1 MCYNGSMFGKKRI
14 LKVEDNEISVK
25 RFEGE
30 DYISITD
37 MMRNKDGDFFVA
49 DWLRNRNTVE
59 FLGIW
64 ESMNNPDFNYG
75 EFAII
80 KSKVGLNNYKLSV
93 KEWTEKTNAIG
104 LRAVAGRYGGTY
116 AQKDIAFEFG
126 MWISPAFKLYLIKD
140 YERLKAVETNQYQ
153 LEWDVR
159 RVLASSTYVVHTDAV
174 KDKIIPKV
182 LPWRVSYQYANEADI
197 LNLAVFG
204 MTAADWRKSNP
215 ERVERKENL
224 RDSASIIDLLI
235 LEELQLQNAELIK
248 KNISKEERLK
258 TLCETAIMKRV
269 ALENIDPVK
278 GLKRLND
285 ATYLGDGGVSG
296 GVK

>member
-1 MCYNGSMFGKKRI
+1 MLRKKRV
-14 LKVEDNEISVK
+14 LKVENNEISVK
-25 RFEGE
+25 NFDGE

-37 MMRNKDGDFFVA
+37 MVRNKDGDFFVA

-80 KSKVGLNNYKLSV
+80 KSKVGLNNYKMSV
-93 KEWTEKTNAIG
+93 KEWAEKTNAIG

-116 AQKDIAFEFG
+116 AHKDIAFEFG

-140 YERLKAVETNQYQ
+140 YERLKAIETNQYQ

-159 RVLASSTYVVHTDAV
+159 RVLASSTYVAHTDAV
-174 KDKIIPKV
+174 KDEIIPKV
-182 LPWRVSYQYANEADI
+182 LPWRVGYQYADEADI

-204 MTAADWRKSNP
+204 TTATDWRKKNP
-215 ERVERKENL
+215 ERAKRKENI
-224 RDSASIIDLLI
+224 RDSASIIELLI
-235 LEELQLQNAELIK
+235 LEELQLQNAELIRK
-248 KNISKEERLK
+248 GLGKEERFN
-258 TLCETAIMKRV
+258 TLREMAMSKRA
-269 ALENIDPVK
+269 ALERIEPTK
-278 GLKRLND
+278 GLKRLD
-285 ATYLGDGGVSG
+285 DTTYLSDG
-296 GVK
+296 KRNK

>member
-1 MCYNGSMFGKKRI
+1 MFRKKRV
-14 LKVEDNEISVK
+14 LKVENNEISVK
-25 RFEGE
+25 KFDGE

-37 MMRNKDGDFFVA
+37 MIRNKDGDFFVA

-64 ESMNNPDFNYG
+64 ESMNNPNFNYG

-93 KEWTEKTNAIG
+93 KEWAEKTNAIG

-140 YERLKAVETNQYQ
+140 YERLKTIETNQYQ

-159 RVLASSTYVVHTDAV
+159 RVLASSTYVAHTDAV
-174 KDKIIPKV
+174 KDEIIPKV
-182 LPWRVSYQYANEADI
+182 LPWRTNYQYADEADI

-204 MTAADWRKSNP
+204 VTAAEWRKNNL
-215 ERVERKENL
+215 ERAKRKENI
-224 RDSASIIDLLI
+224 RDSASIIELLI
-235 LEELQLQNAELIK
+235 LEELQLQNAELIRK
-248 KNISKEERLK
+248 GISKEERFNILRK
-258 TLCETAIMKRV
+258 MAITKRT
-269 ALENIDPVK
+269 ALEKIDPIK
-278 GLKRLND
+278 GLRRLD
-285 ATYLGDGGVSG
+285 DTTYLGDG
-296 GVK
+296 KENK

>member
-1 MCYNGSMFGKKRI
+1 MFRKKRV
-14 LKVEDNEISVK
+14 LKVENNKISVK
-25 RFEGE
+25 KFDGE

-37 MMRNKDGDFFVA
+37 MIRNKDGDFFVA

-64 ESMNNPDFNYG
+64 ESMNNPNFNYG

-93 KEWTEKTNAIG
+93 KEWAEKTNAIG

-140 YERLKAVETNQYQ
+140 YERLKAIETNQYQ

-159 RVLASSTYVVHTDAV
+159 RVLASSTYVAHTDAV
-174 KDKIIPKV
+174 KDEIIPKV
-182 LPWRVSYQYANEADI
+182 LPWRTNYQYADEADI

-204 MTAADWRKSNP
+204 VTAAEWRKNNP
-215 ERVERKENL
+215 ERAKHKENI
-224 RDSASIIDLLI
+224 RDSASIIELLI
-235 LEELQLQNAELIK
+235 LEELQLQNAELIRK
-248 KNISKEERLK
+248 GISKEERFNILRK
-258 TLCETAIMKRV
+258 MAITKRT
-269 ALENIDPVK
+269 ALEKIDPIK
-278 GLKRLND
+278 GLKRLD
-285 ATYLGDGGVSG
+285 DTTYLGDG
-296 GVK
+296 KENK

>member
-1 MCYNGSMFGKKRI
+1 MFKKKRI

-25 RFEGE
+25 EFDGE

-37 MMRNKDGDFFVA
+37 MVRNKDGDFFVA

-93 KEWTEKTNAIG
+93 KEWSEKTNAIG
-104 LRAVAGRYGGTY
+104 LRAIAGRYGGTY

-140 YERLKAVETNQYQ
+140 YERLKTIETNQYQ

-159 RVLASSTYVVHTDAV
+159 RVLASSTYIAHTDAV

-182 LPWRVSYQYANEADI
+182 LPWKANYQYADEADI

-215 ERVERKENL
+215 ERVKRKENL
-224 RDSASIIDLLI
+224 RDSASIIELLI
-235 LEELQLQNAELIK
+235 LEELQLQNADLIRK
-248 KNISKEERLK
+248 GISKQERFDILR
-258 TLCETAIMKRV
+258 EMAITKRT
-269 ALENIDPVK
+269 ALEKIDPIK
-278 GLKRLND
+278 GLKRLSD
-285 ATYLGDGGVSG
+285 TTYLNNGD
-296 GVK
+296 

>member
-1 MCYNGSMFGKKRI
+1 MFKKKRI

-25 RFEGE
+25 EFGGE

-37 MMRNKDGDFFVA
+37 MIRNKDGDFFVA

-64 ESMNNPDFNYG
+64 ESMNNPNFNYG

-93 KEWTEKTNAIG
+93 KEWSEKTNAIG
-104 LRAVAGRYGGTY
+104 LRAIAGRYGGTY

-140 YERLKAVETNQYQ
+140 YERLKAIETNQYQ

-159 RVLASSTYVVHTDAV
+159 RVLASSTYIAHTDAV

-182 LPWRVSYQYANEADI
+182 LPWKANYQYADEADI

-204 MTAADWRKSNP
+204 MTAADWRKSNS
-215 ERVERKENL
+215 ERVKRKENL
-224 RDSASIIDLLI
+224 RDSASIIELLI
-235 LEELQLQNAELIK
+235 LEELQLQNADLIRK
-248 KNISKEERLK
+248 GISKQERFDILR
-258 TLCETAIMKRV
+258 ETAITKRT
-269 ALENIDPVK
+269 ALEKIDPIK
-278 GLKRLND
+278 RLKRLNNT
-285 ATYLGDGGVSG
+285 TYLNNGD
-296 GVK
+296 

>member
-1 MCYNGSMFGKKRI
+1 MEN
-14 LKVEDNEISVK
+14 NEISVK
-25 RFEGE
+25 KVDGE

-37 MMRNKDGDFFVA
+37 MIRNKDGDFFVS
-49 DWLRNRNTVE
+49 DWLRNRNTIE

-80 KSKVGLNNYKLSV
+80 KSKVGLNNFKLSV

-104 LRAVAGRYGGTY
+104 LKAVAGRYGGTY

-140 YERLKAVETNQYQ
+140 YERLKEAETNQYQ

-159 RVLASSTYVVHTDAV
+159 RVLASSTYVAHTDAV
-174 KDKIIPKV
+174 KEKIIPKV
-182 LPWRVSYQYANEADI
+182 LPWRAQYQYADEADI

-204 MTAADWRKSNP
+204 ITAADWRKVNP
-215 ERVERKENL
+215 ERVKRKENL
-224 RDSASIIDLLI
+224 RDSASIIELLI
-235 LEELQLQNAELIK
+235 LEELQLQNAEFIRK
-248 KNISKEERLK
+248 GMSKEERFSKLR
-258 TLCETAIMKRV
+258 EMAISKRT
-269 ALENIDPVK
+269 ALEKIDPIK
-278 GLKRLND
+278 GLKRLD
-285 ATYLGDGGVSG
+285 DTTYLGDG
-296 GVK
+296 KK

>member
-1 MCYNGSMFGKKRI
+1 MFRRKRV
-14 LKVEDNEISVK
+14 LKVENNEISVK
-25 RFEGE
+25 KFDGE

-37 MMRNKDGDFFVA
+37 MIRNKDGDFFVA

-64 ESMNNPDFNYG
+64 ESMNNPNFNYG

-104 LRAVAGRYGGTY
+104 LRSVAGRYGGTY

-140 YERLKAVETNQYQ
+140 YERLKAIETNQYQ

-159 RVLASSTYVVHTDAV
+159 RVLASSTYVAHTDAV
-174 KDKIIPKV
+174 KDEIIPKV
-182 LPWRVSYQYANEADI
+182 LPWRTNYHYADEADI

-204 MTAADWRKSNP
+204 VTAAEWRKNNP
-215 ERVERKENL
+215 KRAKRKENI
-224 RDSASIIDLLI
+224 RDSASIIELLI
-235 LEELQLQNAELIK
+235 LEEIQLQNAELIRK
-248 KNISKEERLK
+248 GISKEERFSILRK
-258 TLCETAIMKRV
+258 MAITKRT
-269 ALENIDPVK
+269 ALEKIDSIK
-278 GLKRLND
+278 GLKRLDNT
-285 ATYLGDGGVSG
+285 TYFDDD
-296 GVK
+296 KENK

>member
-1 MCYNGSMFGKKRI
+1 MFRKKRV
-14 LKVEDNEISVK
+14 LKVENNEISVK
-25 RFEGE
+25 QFGGE

-37 MMRNKDGDFFVA
+37 MIRSKDGDFFVA

-64 ESMNNPDFNYG
+64 ESMNNPNFNYG

-140 YERLKAVETNQYQ
+140 YERLKAIETNRYQ

-159 RVLASSTYVVHTDAV
+159 RVLASSTYVAHTDAV
-174 KDKIIPKV
+174 KDEIIPKV
-182 LPWRVSYQYANEADI
+182 LPWRTNYQYADEADI

-204 MTAADWRKSNP
+204 VTAAEWRKNNP
-215 ERVERKENL
+215 ERAKRKENI
-224 RDSASIIDLLI
+224 RDSASIIELLI
-235 LEELQLQNAELIK
+235 LEELQLQNAELIRK
-248 KNISKEERLK
+248 DISKEERFNILRK
-258 TLCETAIMKRV
+258 MTITKRT
-269 ALENIDPVK
+269 ALEKIDPIK
-278 GLKRLND
+278 GLKRLGD
-285 ATYLGDGGVSG
+285 TTYLGDS
-296 GVK
+296 KEDK

>member
-1 MCYNGSMFGKKRI
+1 MFKKKRV

-25 RFEGE
+25 QFDGE

-37 MMRNKDGDFFVA
+37 MIRNKDGDFFVA

-64 ESMNNPDFNYG
+64 ESMNNPNFNYG

-93 KEWTEKTNAIG
+93 KEWAEKTNAIG

-140 YERLKAVETNQYQ
+140 YERLKAIETNQYQ

-159 RVLASSTYVVHTDAV
+159 RVLASSTYVAHTDAV
-174 KDKIIPKV
+174 KDEIIPKV
-182 LPWRVSYQYANEADI
+182 LPWRANYQYADEADI

-204 MTAADWRKSNP
+204 ITAADWRKNNP
-215 ERVERKENL
+215 ERAKRKENL
-224 RDSASIIDLLI
+224 RDSASIIELLI
-235 LEELQLQNAELIK
+235 LEELQLQNAELIRK
-248 KNISKEERLK
+248 GIGKEERFNL
-258 TLCETAIMKRV
+258 LREMAITKRN
-269 ALENIDPVK
+269 ALEKIDPIK
-278 GLKRLND
+278 GLKRLD
-285 ATYLGDGGVSG
+285 DTTYLGDGN
-296 GVK
+296 K

>member
-1 MCYNGSMFGKKRI
+1 MFRKKRV
-14 LKVEDNEISVK
+14 LRVENNEISVK
-25 RFEGE
+25 KFDGE

-37 MMRNKDGDFFVA
+37 MIRNKDGDFFVA

-64 ESMNNPDFNYG
+64 ESMNNPNFNYG

-93 KEWTEKTNAIG
+93 KEWAEKTNAIG

-140 YERLKAVETNQYQ
+140 YERLKAIETNQYQ

-159 RVLASSTYVVHTDAV
+159 RVLASSTYVAHTDAV
-174 KDKIIPKV
+174 KDEIIPKV
-182 LPWRVSYQYANEADI
+182 LPWRTNYQYADEADI

-204 MTAADWRKSNP
+204 VTAAEWRKNNS
-215 ERVERKENL
+215 ERTKRKENI
-224 RDSASIIDLLI
+224 RDSASIIELLI
-235 LEELQLQNAELIK
+235 LEELQLQNAELIRK
-248 KNISKEERLK
+248 GISKEERFNILRK
-258 TLCETAIMKRV
+258 MAITKRT
-269 ALENIDPVK
+269 ALEKIDPIK
-278 GLKRLND
+278 GLKRLD
-285 ATYLGDGGVSG
+285 DTTYLGDG
-296 GVK
+296 KENK

>member
-1 MCYNGSMFGKKRI
+1 MFRKKRV
-14 LKVEDNEISVK
+14 LKVENNEISVK
-25 RFEGE
+25 KVDGE

-37 MMRNKDGDFFVA
+37 MIRNKDGDFFVS
-49 DWLRNRNTVE
+49 DWLRNRNTIE

-80 KSKVGLNNYKLSV
+80 KSKVGLNNFKLSV

-104 LRAVAGRYGGTY
+104 LKAVAGRYGGTY

-140 YERLKAVETNQYQ
+140 YERLKEAETNQYQ

-159 RVLASSTYVVHTDAV
+159 RVLASSTYVAHTDAV
-174 KDKIIPKV
+174 KEKIIPKV
-182 LPWRVSYQYANEADI
+182 LPWRAQYQYADEADI

-204 MTAADWRKSNP
+204 ITAADWRKVNP
-215 ERVERKENL
+215 ERVKRKENL
-224 RDSASIIDLLI
+224 RDSASIIELLI
-235 LEELQLQNAELIK
+235 LEELQLQNAEFIRK
-248 KNISKEERLK
+248 GMSKEERFSKLR
-258 TLCETAIMKRV
+258 EMAISKRT
-269 ALENIDPVK
+269 ALEKIDPIK
-278 GLKRLND
+278 GLKRLD
-285 ATYLGDGGVSG
+285 DTTYLGDG
-296 GVK
+296 KK

>member
-1 MCYNGSMFGKKRI
+1 MFRKKRV
-14 LKVEDNEISVK
+14 LKVENNEISVK
-25 RFEGE
+25 KFDGE

-37 MMRNKDGDFFVA
+37 MIRNKDGDFFVA

-64 ESMNNPDFNYG
+64 ESMNNPNFNYG

-93 KEWTEKTNAIG
+93 KEWAEKTNAIG

-140 YERLKAVETNQYQ
+140 YERLKAIETNQYQ

-159 RVLASSTYVVHTDAV
+159 RVLASSTYVAHTDAV
-174 KDKIIPKV
+174 KDKIILKV
-182 LPWRVSYQYANEADI
+182 LPWRTNYQYADEADI

-204 MTAADWRKSNP
+204 VTAAEWRKNNP
-215 ERVERKENL
+215 ERAKRKENI
-224 RDSASIIDLLI
+224 RDSASIIELLI
-235 LEELQLQNAELIK
+235 LEELQLQNAELIRK
-248 KNISKEERLK
+248 GISKEERFNILRK
-258 TLCETAIMKRV
+258 MAITKRT
-269 ALENIDPVK
+269 ALEKIDPIK
-278 GLKRLND
+278 GLKRLD
-285 ATYLGDGGVSG
+285 DTTYLGDG
-296 GVK
+296 KENK

>member
-1 MCYNGSMFGKKRI
+1 MFRKKRV
-14 LKVEDNEISVK
+14 LKVENNEISVK
-25 RFEGE
+25 KFDGE

-37 MMRNKDGDFFVA
+37 MIRNKDGDFFVA

-64 ESMNNPDFNYG
+64 ESMNNPNFNYG

-93 KEWTEKTNAIG
+93 KEWAERTNAIG

-140 YERLKAVETNQYQ
+140 YERLKAIETNQYQ

-159 RVLASSTYVVHTDAV
+159 RILASSTYVAHTDAV
-174 KDKIIPKV
+174 KDEIIPKV
-182 LPWRVSYQYANEADI
+182 LPWRTNYQYADEADI

-204 MTAADWRKSNP
+204 VTAAEWRKNNP
-215 ERVERKENL
+215 GRAKRKENI
-224 RDSASIIDLLI
+224 RDSASIIELLI
-235 LEELQLQNAELIK
+235 LEELQLQNAELIRK
-248 KNISKEERLK
+248 GISKEERFNILRK
-258 TLCETAIMKRV
+258 MAITKRT
-269 ALENIDPVK
+269 ALEKIDPIK
-278 GLKRLND
+278 GLKRLD
-285 ATYLGDGGVSG
+285 DTTYLGDG
-296 GVK
+296 KENK

>member
-1 MCYNGSMFGKKRI
+1 MFRKKRV
-14 LKVEDNEISVK
+14 LKVENNEISVK
-25 RFEGE
+25 KFDGE

-37 MMRNKDGDFFVA
+37 MIRNKDGDFFVA

-64 ESMNNPDFNYG
+64 ESMNNPNFNYG

-93 KEWTEKTNAIG
+93 KEWAEKTNAIG

-140 YERLKAVETNQYQ
+140 YERLKAIETNQYQ

-159 RVLASSTYVVHTDAV
+159 RVLASSTYVAHTDAV
-174 KDKIIPKV
+174 KDEIIPKV
-182 LPWRVSYQYANEADI
+182 LPWRTNYQYADEADI
-197 LNLAVFG
+197 LNLTVFG
-204 MTAADWRKSNP
+204 VTAVEWRKNNP
-215 ERVERKENL
+215 ERAKRKENI
-224 RDSASIIDLLI
+224 RDSASIIELLI
-235 LEELQLQNAELIK
+235 LEELQLQNAELIRK
-248 KNISKEERLK
+248 GISKEERFNILRK
-258 TLCETAIMKRV
+258 MAITKRT
-269 ALENIDPVK
+269 ALEKIDPIK
-278 GLKRLND
+278 GLKRLD
-285 ATYLGDGGVSG
+285 DTTYLGDG
-296 GVK
+296 KENK

>member
-1 MCYNGSMFGKKRI
+1 MFRRKRV
-14 LKVEDNEISVK
+14 LKVENNEISVK
-25 RFEGE
+25 KFDGE

-37 MMRNKDGDFFVA
+37 MIRNKDGDFFVA

-64 ESMNNPDFNYG
+64 ESMNNPNFNYG

-93 KEWTEKTNAIG
+93 KEWAEKTNAIG

-140 YERLKAVETNQYQ
+140 YERLKAIETNQYQ

-159 RVLASSTYVVHTDAV
+159 RVLASSTYVAHTDAV
-174 KDKIIPKV
+174 KDEIIPKV
-182 LPWRVSYQYANEADI
+182 LPWRTNYQYADEADI

-204 MTAADWRKSNP
+204 VTATEWRKNNP
-215 ERVERKENL
+215 ERAKRKENI
-224 RDSASIIDLLI
+224 RDSASIIELLI
-235 LEELQLQNAELIK
+235 LEELQLQNAELIRK
-248 KNISKEERLK
+248 GISKEERFNILRK
-258 TLCETAIMKRV
+258 MAITKRT
-269 ALENIDPVK
+269 ALEKIDPIK
-278 GLKRLND
+278 GLKRLDNT
-285 ATYLGDGGVSG
+285 TYFGDD
-296 GVK
+296 KENK

>member
-1 MCYNGSMFGKKRI
+1 MFRKKRV
-14 LKVEDNEISVK
+14 LKVENNEISVK
-25 RFEGE
+25 QFDGE

-37 MMRNKDGDFFVA
+37 MIRNKDGDFFVA

-64 ESMNNPDFNYG
+64 ESMNNPNFNYG

-93 KEWTEKTNAIG
+93 KEWAEKTNAIG
-104 LRAVAGRYGGTY
+104 LRAVTGRYGGTY

-140 YERLKAVETNQYQ
+140 YERLKAIETNQYQ

-159 RVLASSTYVVHTDAV
+159 RVLASSTYIAHTDAV
-174 KDKIIPKV
+174 KDEIIPKV
-182 LPWRVSYQYANEADI
+182 LPWRTNYQYADEADI

-204 MTAADWRKSNP
+204 VTAAEWRKNNP
-215 ERVERKENL
+215 ERAKRKENI
-224 RDSASIIDLLI
+224 RDSASIIELLI
-235 LEELQLQNAELIK
+235 LEELQLQNAELIRK
-248 KNISKEERLK
+248 GIDKEERLN
-258 TLCETAIMKRV
+258 LLREMAITKRT
-269 ALENIDPVK
+269 ALEKIDPVK
-278 GLKRLND
+278 GLKRLDD
-285 ATYLGDGGVSG
+285 ATYLGDDN
-296 GVK
+296 K

>member
-1 MCYNGSMFGKKRI
+1 MFRKKRV
-14 LKVEDNEISVK
+14 LKVENNEISVK
-25 RFEGE
+25 KFDGE

-37 MMRNKDGDFFVA
+37 MIRNKDGDFFVA

-64 ESMNNPDFNYG
+64 ESMNNPNFNYG

-93 KEWTEKTNAIG
+93 KEWAEKTNAIG

-140 YERLKAVETNQYQ
+140 YERLKAIETNQYQ

-159 RVLASSTYVVHTDAV
+159 RVLASSTYVAHTDAV
-174 KDKIIPKV
+174 KDEIIPKV
-182 LPWRVSYQYANEADI
+182 LPWRTNYQYADEADI

-204 MTAADWRKSNP
+204 VTAVEWRKNNP
-215 ERVERKENL
+215 ERAKRKENI
-224 RDSASIIDLLI
+224 RDSASIIELLI
-235 LEELQLQNAELIK
+235 LEELQLQNAELIRK
-248 KNISKEERLK
+248 GISKEERFNILRK
-258 TLCETAIMKRV
+258 MAITKRT
-269 ALENIDPVK
+269 ALEKIDPIK
-278 GLKRLND
+278 GLKRLD
-285 ATYLGDGGVSG
+285 DTTYLGDG
-296 GVK
+296 KENK

>member
-1 MCYNGSMFGKKRI
+1 MFRKKRV
-14 LKVEDNEISVK
+14 LKVENNEISVK
-25 RFEGE
+25 KFDGE

-37 MMRNKDGDFFVA
+37 MIRNKDGDFFVA

-64 ESMNNPDFNYG
+64 ESMNNPNFNYG

-93 KEWTEKTNAIG
+93 KEWAEKTNAIG

-140 YERLKAVETNQYQ
+140 YERLKAIETNQYQ

-159 RVLASSTYVVHTDAV
+159 RVLASSTYVAHTDAV
-174 KDKIIPKV
+174 KDEIIPKV
-182 LPWRVSYQYANEADI
+182 LPWRTNYQYADEADI

-204 MTAADWRKSNP
+204 VTAAEWRKNNP
-215 ERVERKENL
+215 ERAKRKENI
-224 RDSASIIDLLI
+224 RDSASIIELLI
-235 LEELQLQNAELIK
+235 LEELQLQNAELIRK
-248 KNISKEERLK
+248 GISKEERFNILRK
-258 TLCETAIMKRV
+258 MAITKRT
-269 ALENIDPVK
+269 ALEKIDPIK
-278 GLKRLND
+278 GLKRLD
-285 ATYLGDGGVSG
+285 DTTYLGDG
-296 GVK
+296 KENK

>member
-1 MCYNGSMFGKKRI
+1 MFRKKRV
-14 LKVEDNEISVK
+14 LKVENDEISVK
-25 RFEGE
+25 KFDGE

-37 MMRNKDGDFFVA
+37 MIRNKDGDFFVA

-64 ESMNNPDFNYG
+64 ESMNNPNFNYG

-93 KEWTEKTNAIG
+93 KEWAEKTNAIG

-140 YERLKAVETNQYQ
+140 YERLKAIETNQYQ

-159 RVLASSTYVVHTDAV
+159 RVLASSTYVAHTDAV
-174 KDKIIPKV
+174 KDEIIPKV
-182 LPWRVSYQYANEADI
+182 LPWRTNYQYADEADI

-204 MTAADWRKSNP
+204 VTAAEWRKNNP
-215 ERVERKENL
+215 ERAKRKENI
-224 RDSASIIDLLI
+224 RDSASIIELLI
-235 LEELQLQNAELIK
+235 LEELQLQNAELIRES
-248 KNISKEERLK
+248 ISKEERFNILRK
-258 TLCETAIMKRV
+258 MAIAKRT
-269 ALENIDPVK
+269 ALEKIDPIK
-278 GLKRLND
+278 GLKRLD
-285 ATYLGDGGVSG
+285 DTTYLGDS
-296 GVK
+296 KEDK

>member
-1 MCYNGSMFGKKRI
+1 MFRKKRV
-14 LKVEDNEISVK
+14 LKVENNKISVK
-25 RFEGE
+25 KFDGE

-37 MMRNKDGDFFVA
+37 MIRNKDGDFFVA

-64 ESMNNPDFNYG
+64 ESMNNPNFNYG

-93 KEWTEKTNAIG
+93 KEWAEKTNAIG

-140 YERLKAVETNQYQ
+140 YERLKAIETNQYQ

-159 RVLASSTYVVHTDAV
+159 RVLASSTYVAHTDAV
-174 KDKIIPKV
+174 KDEIIPKV
-182 LPWRVSYQYANEADI
+182 LPWRTNYQYADEADI

-204 MTAADWRKSNP
+204 VTAAEWRKNNP
-215 ERVERKENL
+215 ERAKRKENI
-224 RDSASIIDLLI
+224 RDSASIIELLI
-235 LEELQLQNAELIK
+235 LEELQLQNAELIRK
-248 KNISKEERLK
+248 GISKEERFNILRK
-258 TLCETAIMKRV
+258 MAITKRT
-269 ALENIDPVK
+269 ALEKIDPIK
-278 GLKRLND
+278 GLKRLD
-285 ATYLGDGGVSG
+285 DTTYLGDG
-296 GVK
+296 KENK

>member
-1 MCYNGSMFGKKRI
+1 MFRKKRV
-14 LKVEDNEISVK
+14 LKVENNEISVK
-25 RFEGE
+25 KFDGE

-37 MMRNKDGDFFVA
+37 MIRNKDGDFFVA

-64 ESMNNPDFNYG
+64 ESMNNPNFNYG

-93 KEWTEKTNAIG
+93 KEWAEKTNAIG

-140 YERLKAVETNQYQ
+140 YERLKAVEMNQYQ

-159 RVLASSTYVVHTDAV
+159 RVLASSTYVAHTDAV
-174 KDKIIPKV
+174 KDEIIPKV
-182 LPWRVSYQYANEADI
+182 LPWRINYQYADEADI
-197 LNLAVFG
+197 LNIAVFG
-204 MTAADWRKSNP
+204 ITAAEWRKNNP
-215 ERVERKENL
+215 ERAKRKENI
-224 RDSASIIDLLI
+224 RDSASIIELLI
-235 LEELQLQNAELIK
+235 LEELQLQNAELIRK
-248 KNISKEERLK
+248 GISKEERFNILRK
-258 TLCETAIMKRV
+258 MAITKRT
-269 ALENIDPVK
+269 ALEKIDPIK
-278 GLKRLND
+278 GLKRLD
-285 ATYLGDGGVSG
+285 DTTYLGDS
-296 GVK
+296 KEDK

>member
-1 MCYNGSMFGKKRI
+1 MFRKKRV
-14 LKVEDNEISVK
+14 LKVENNEISVK
-25 RFEGE
+25 KFDGE

-37 MMRNKDGDFFVA
+37 MIRNKDGDFFVA

-64 ESMNNPDFNYG
+64 ESMNNPNFNYG

-93 KEWTEKTNAIG
+93 KEWAEKTNAIG

-140 YERLKAVETNQYQ
+140 YERLKAIETNQYQ

-159 RVLASSTYVVHTDAV
+159 RVLASSTYVAHTDAV
-174 KDKIIPKV
+174 KDEIIPKV
-182 LPWRVSYQYANEADI
+182 LPWRTNYQYADEADI

-204 MTAADWRKSNP
+204 VTAAEWRKNNP
-215 ERVERKENL
+215 ERAKRKENI
-224 RDSASIIDLLI
+224 RDSASIIELLI
-235 LEELQLQNAELIK
+235 LEELQLQNAELVRK
-248 KNISKEERLK
+248 GISKEERFNILRK
-258 TLCETAIMKRV
+258 MAITKRT
-269 ALENIDPVK
+269 ALEKIDPIK
-278 GLKRLND
+278 GLKRLD
-285 ATYLGDGGVSG
+285 DTTYLGDG
-296 GVK
+296 KENK

>member
-1 MCYNGSMFGKKRI
+1 MFRKKRV
-14 LKVEDNEISVK
+14 LKVENNKISVK
-25 RFEGE
+25 KFDGE

-37 MMRNKDGDFFVA
+37 MTRNKDGDFFVA

-64 ESMNNPDFNYG
+64 ESMNNPNFNYG

-93 KEWTEKTNAIG
+93 KEWAEKTNAIG

-140 YERLKAVETNQYQ
+140 YERLKAIETNQYQ

-159 RVLASSTYVVHTDAV
+159 RVLASSTYVAHTDAV
-174 KDKIIPKV
+174 KDEIIPKV
-182 LPWRVSYQYANEADI
+182 LPWRTNYQYADEADI

-204 MTAADWRKSNP
+204 VTAAEWRKNNP
-215 ERVERKENL
+215 ERAKRKENI
-224 RDSASIIDLLI
+224 RDSASIIELLI
-235 LEELQLQNAELIK
+235 LEELQLQNAELIRK
-248 KNISKEERLK
+248 GISKEERFNILRK
-258 TLCETAIMKRV
+258 MAITKRT
-269 ALENIDPVK
+269 ALEKIDPIK
-278 GLKRLND
+278 GLKRLD
-285 ATYLGDGGVSG
+285 DTTYLGDG
-296 GVK
+296 KENK